1 MACQCVKAIVAM
13 RMLTEELGLKQ
24 HAPTPMSLDAK
35 AVIDGTTM
43 DRVLRLALISPCKGL
58 ISFVISLGKGR
69 NFAKISK
76 FLARAYAHL
85 NSALLSLYLPH
96 ALSFS
101 KRGPALRAVVA
112 DHHGPLDV
120 VGEGHVLVGSEECLE
135 ERKHALR
142 CCRARRERKHDQRGL
157 GPSTNLATVV
167 TTQGRSR

>member
-1 MACQCVKAIVAM
+1 M
-13 RMLTEELGLKQ
+13 RTCIQL
-24 HAPTPMSLDAK
+24 P
-35 AVIDGTTM
+35 
-43 DRVLRLALISPCKGL
+43 
-58 ISFVISLGKGR
+58 
-69 NFAKISK
+69 
-76 FLARAYAHL
+76 
-85 NSALLSLYLPH
+85 YLPH

-142 CCRARRERKHDQRGL
+142 CCRARREGKHDQRGL

-167 TTQGRSR
+167 FVPPKDALGEVVDAAMVSGEPLRCGKEQREVPFKIRQQPPTSLHCKRNDEGKFTD